1 MKILVINAGSSSLK
15 FQFIDMDGEI
25 LLAKGICDRIGIDE
39 SVLKY
44 CKNGNEELVFNK
56 EMRNHA
62 EAINIVIEA
71 LMNPKYGV
79 IKDVSEIAGVGHR
92 VLHGGEKFHDPV
104 VINGKVMDVIRECIP
119 LGPLHNPA
127 NLMGIEGCR
136 DAMPDTIMVGV
147 FDTGF
152 HQTMPKYAYIYPLP
166 YSVYE
171 KYGIRKYGF
180 HGTSHMYVTKRAAKM
195 LNKPISELKLISCH
209 LGNGSSIC
217 GVEYGKC
224 VDTSMGF
231 TPLDGLEMG
240 SRCGSIDPAVVTFL
254 MDKEGFSPSEMMN
267 YMNKKS
273 GLLGVSGISSDFR
286 DVQAAAKE
294 GNNRALLSIEI
305 LSYGVKKFI
314 GAYAA
319 AMNGIDA
326 IILTGG
332 IGENDMAIRRRITE
346 NMDFLGI
353 EIDNE
358 KNKSRGIEID
368 ISTDEARVRTL
379 VVPTNEELAIARE
392 TLNLIK

>member
-15 FQFIDMDGEI
+15 FQFIDMNGEI

-104 VINGKVMDVIRECIP
+104 IINGKVMDVIRECIP

-136 DAMPDTIMVGV
+136 DAMPDTTMVAV

-152 HQTMPKYAYIYPLP
+152 HQTMPKYAYVYPLP

-368 ISTDEARVRTL
+368 ISTDEAKVRTL